1 MCPSKMTVRTNN
13 GSAAKQ
19 SLRVASSGWSAQLMK
34 MNGNTKNITVFT
46 NAKTQPSS
54 FCTTSSTSDSA
65 QPPIAGAKITHALPV
80 RMLLRVAIWYV
91 CKQARSRFCQTLEKQ
106 MATSSC
112 PYPDNHVH
120 GLGHQQHP

>member
-1 MCPSKMTVRTNN
+1 
-13 GSAAKQ
+13 
-19 SLRVASSGWSAQLMK
+19 MK

-54 FCTTSSTSDSA
+54 FCTTESFTTSDSA

-80 RMLLRVAIWYV
+80 RKLVRVAIWYV
-91 CKQARSRFCQTLEKQ
+91 CKQRAASVRLWLEKQ

-120 GLGHQQHP
+120 GLGHQQQP